1 MMRLQ
6 NFLPTKTRPDQFSR
20 RAGIGLFA
28 AAAFIFH
35 TCDPFSPEA
44 RFENNSVLK
53 TTMALPRW
61 YPENAVES
69 NKWIMIPDW
78 LAGTWRANSEV
89 VMEAYDLVHNQSLLT
104 QPKTISI
111 ERTRTIGMQRD
122 RWGRIWHFAGV
133 PYTRVNN
140 AGNIVESQKI
150 ESIVFQRITNSEVV
164 VRSTA
169 TIVHFRKDTGDASDT
184 FREETVTTY
193 TPVESGIIRV
203 SFVIK
208 DTRLED
214 NTPILYSEK
223 MSLEKRIKPFT
234 VVDYDSDRGDL
245 KMKFKQFCQRPE

>member
-1 MMRLQ
+1 M
-6 NFLPTKTRPDQFSR
+6 
-20 RAGIGLFA
+20 
-28 AAAFIFH
+28 
-35 TCDPFSPEA
+35 
-44 RFENNSVLK
+44 LK
-53 TTMALPRW
+53 TTMAPPRW
-61 YPENAVES
+61 FPENAVKS

-122 RWGRIWHFAGV
+122 QRGRIWHFAGV

-169 TIVHFRKDTGDASDT
+169 TIVHFRKDTVDVSDM

-203 SFVIK
+203 NFVIK

-234 VVDYDSDRGDL
+234 VVDYDSERGDL